1 MNENINNIYEQAEKY
16 KKEMQSAFN
25 SAKAQI
31 TLYFTEF
38 LKENGL
44 DGQVKK
50 ISGGA
55 ASTSLKSV
63 GKVGRFEVEDG
74 SLAFVYEDKGS
85 VITQKTMIEFAA
97 ANWLR
102 YDSASSPKATMERIV
117 KEYERYE

>member
-44 DGQVKK
+44 DSQVKK

-55 ASTSLKSV
+55 ASLKSV

-102 YDSASSPKATMERIV
+102 FDSASSPKATMERIV